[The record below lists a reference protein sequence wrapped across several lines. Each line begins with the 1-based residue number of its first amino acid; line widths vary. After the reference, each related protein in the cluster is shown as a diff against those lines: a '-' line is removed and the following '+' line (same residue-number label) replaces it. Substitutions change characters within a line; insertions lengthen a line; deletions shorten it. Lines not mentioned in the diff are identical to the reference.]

1 MTQIIGVLGED
12 KKVDEE
18 EKEDEEEKKDEEE
31 RKQDEDFR
39 RTALLLIRF
48 W

>member
-18 EKEDEEEKKDEEE
+18 EKENEEEKKDEEE